1 MATLTNLS
9 ALRETGAL
17 DDLIRRVHQDKE
29 DFVIEDLTMPVA
41 AVIDINKFQLLNDLL
56 SKADE
61 TTVSGGD
68 DPVIRGSNVHVREVA
83 ERHLLGDS
91 MDDLK
96 HRFGLLRLSQIHAA
110 LAYYYD
116 HAEPIDRLI
125 MARRNE
131 RSAQQPGA
139 SLRAAD
145 ERARSMLESE
155 AHNASDDLGNPAAR
169 P

>member
-41 AVIDINKFQLLNDLL
+41 AVVDINKFQLLNDLL
-56 SKADE
+56 SKADSS
-61 TTVSGGD
+61 TVSGGD
-68 DPVIRGSNVHVREVA
+68 DPMILGSNVTVREVA
-83 ERHLLGDS
+83 ERHLAGDS
-91 MDDLK
+91 MDDLR

-116 HAEPIDRLI
+116 HSEQIDRLI
-125 MARRNE
+125 LARRNE
-131 RSAQQPGA
+131 RSAAQPGA
-139 SLRAAD
+139 SLRAAAD
-145 ERARSMLESE
+145 GAT
-155 AHNASDDLGNPAAR
+155 SDTEQTE
-169 P
+169 

>member
-56 SKADE
+56 SKADSS
-61 TTVSGGD
+61 TVTGGD
-68 DPVIRGSNVHVREVA
+68 DPMIQGSNVTVREVA
-83 ERHLLGDS
+83 ERHLAGDS
-91 MDDLK
+91 MDDLRQ
-96 HRFGLLRLSQIHAA
+96 RFGLLRLSQIHAA

-116 HAEPIDRLI
+116 HSEQIDRLI
-125 MARRNE
+125 LARRNE
-131 RSAQQPGA
+131 RSAAHPGA
-139 SLRAAD
+139 SLQAAAD
-145 ERARSMLESE
+145 GATGDTE
-155 AHNASDDLGNPAAR
+155 
-169 P
+169 